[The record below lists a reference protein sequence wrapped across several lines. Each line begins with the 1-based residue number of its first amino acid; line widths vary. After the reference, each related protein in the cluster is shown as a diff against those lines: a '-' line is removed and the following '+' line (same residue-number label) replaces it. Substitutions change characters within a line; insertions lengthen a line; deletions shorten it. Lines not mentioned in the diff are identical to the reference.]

1 MASIY
6 KHQRRYWQACV
17 VVDGVR
23 RRKNF
28 PTREAAKAWARE
40 TESRMA
46 GGHAPRLGGP
56 AKVNVAGLLYE
67 YAQHFTLHKEGWK
80 QELARINRY
89 LVAAG
94 SPPLVP
100 LDENDGRRG
109 FHPASEQTSGRDL
122 PRTFHEHRA
131 QRAERRARTN
141 ALRARIATTRCSNLS
156 RADIRELISTMTLDG
171 LSASTIQKEV
181 ALLKHAFNV
190 AAEEWNWAG
199 LDNPCRRV
207 RLPPASPPRDVTLSA
222 QQEDAL
228 RAALARCENP
238 LMLVYFELAV
248 QTTARRKNLLRLTWS
263 DVDFERRVLLL
274 RKTKN
279 GRNVPVPLTLR
290 AMEALHY
297 ARAHSRGERIL
308 DMTEESL
315 AAAWDRAVQRAGL
328 PHLRVHDLRHIGT
341 TRHACRL
348 PNTQML
354 KALTGHRSDAMLA
367 RYVHFAPKDVLPFLD
382 ATEQPLP
389 PLGTLTPSSGRSSAG
404 TEVTAGS
411 EQASAHGRASNI
423 VPLRPRRALDPAS
436 GAQRAVVPAGRGVR
450 RAGNDAG
457 GHRPARAPL
466 GDTRD
471 ER

>member
-1 MASIY
+1 MAKVY
-6 KHQRRYWQACV
+6 RHQKKYWQACV

-23 RRKNF
+23 KRKNF
-28 PTREAAKAWARE
+28 PTREKAKAWARD

-67 YAQHFTLHKEGWK
+67 YAQHFTLHKEGWQ

-94 SPPLVP
+94 SRPLVP
-100 LDENDGRRG
+100 LDEHDGRRG
-109 FHPASEQTSGRDL
+109 FRPADEQASTRDL
-122 PRTFHEHRA
+122 PRTFREHRA
-131 QRAERRARTN
+131 QRAEKRERTN
-141 ALRARIATTRCSNLS
+141 ALRARIAATRCSNLA
-156 RADIRELISTMTLDG
+156 RADIRELITTMTLDG

-207 RLPPASPPRDVTLSA
+207 KLPPANPPRDVTLSA
-222 QQEDAL
+222 EQEDAL

-248 QTTARRKNLLRLTWS
+248 QTTARRKNLLRLAWT
-263 DVDFERRVLLL
+263 DVDLERRVALL

-279 GRNVPVPLTLR
+279 GRNVAVPLTLR
-290 AMEALHY
+290 AVDVLRH
-297 ARAHSRGERIL
+297 ARAHSRGERVF

-315 AAAWDRAVQRAGL
+315 AAAWDRAVERAGL

-354 KALTGHRSDAMLA
+354 KAITGHRSDAMLA

-382 ATEQPLP
+382 ATEPPRASVGQP
-389 PLGTLTPSSGRSSAG
+389 GSSGGSHLQPN
-404 TEVTAGS
+404 TAS
-411 EQASAHGRASNI
+411 IRAQRVQTTTRGGNV
-423 VPLRPRRALDPAS
+423 VPIRRAARPEPDCSVQHTDS
-436 GAQRAVVPAGRGVR
+436 GT
-450 RAGNDAG
+450 DS
-457 GHRPARAPL
+457 
-466 GDTRD
+466 DTPPVCGSA
-471 ER
+471 

>member
-1 MASIY
+1 MARVY
-6 KHQRRYWQACV
+6 RHQNKYWQACV

-23 RRKNF
+23 KRKNF
-28 PTREAAKAWARE
+28 PTREKAKAWARD

-56 AKVNVAGLLYE
+56 AKVNVAGLLHE

-109 FHPASEQTSGRDL
+109 FRPAHVAESSRDL
-122 PRTFHEHRA
+122 PRTFREHLA
-131 QRAERRARTN
+131 QRADSRARTN
-141 ALRARIATTRCSNLS
+141 AARARIATTRCSSLA
-156 RADIRELISTMTLDG
+156 RADIRELITTMTRDG

-190 AAEEWNWAG
+190 AIEEWNWVG
-199 LDNPCRRV
+199 LDNPCCRV
-207 RLPPASPPRDVTLSA
+207 KLPPAAPPRDVTLSA
-222 QQEDAL
+222 EQEQAL
-228 RAALARCENP
+228 RIALAQCRDP
-238 LMLVYFELAV
+238 VMLLYFELAV
-248 QTTARRKNLLRLTWS
+248 QTTARRKNLLRLAWS
-263 DVDFERRVLLL
+263 DVDLERRVMLL

-279 GRNVPVPLTLR
+279 GRTVPVPLTLR
-290 AMEALHY
+290 AVEALRY
-297 ARAHSRGERIL
+297 AKAHSRGERVF

-315 AAAWDRAVQRAGL
+315 AAAWDRAVERAGL

-354 KALTGHRSDAMLA
+354 KAITGHRSDAMLA
-367 RYVHFAPKDVLPFLD
+367 RYVHFAPKDLLPFLD
-382 ATEQPLP
+382 ATEPPMP
-389 PLGTLTPSSGRSSAG
+389 PLDDVGQTGAKEKALAG
-404 TEVTAGS
+404 AGWDRAA
-411 EQASAHGRASNI
+411 ASDGN
-423 VPLRPRRALDPAS
+423 
-436 GAQRAVVPAGRGVR
+436 VVPIR
-450 RAGNDAG
+450 RAGPPGQGPGAMRADSGAG
-457 GHRPARAPL
+457 DVAAAWNSA
-466 GDTRD
+466 
-471 ER
+471 

>member
-1 MASIY
+1 MAKVY
-6 KHQRRYWQACV
+6 RHQKKYWQACV

-23 RRKNF
+23 KRKNF
-28 PTREAAKAWARE
+28 ATHAKALAWARD

-94 SPPLVP
+94 SRPLVP
-100 LDENDGRRG
+100 VDEKDGRRG
-109 FHPASEQTSGRDL
+109 FRLADEEEPTRDL
-122 PRTFHEHRA
+122 PRTFREYRA
-131 QRAERRARTN
+131 QRADKRERTN
-141 ALRARIATTRCSNLS
+141 ALRARIAATRCSNLA
-156 RADIRELISTMTLDG
+156 RADIRELITTMTLDG

-207 RLPPASPPRDVTLSA
+207 KLPPASPPRDVTLSA
-222 QQEDAL
+222 EQEDAL

-248 QTTARRKNLLRLTWS
+248 QTTARRKNLLRLAWA
-263 DVDFERRVLLL
+263 DVDLERRVALL

-279 GRNVPVPLTLR
+279 GRNVAVPLTLR
-290 AMEALHY
+290 AVEVLRH
-297 ARAHSRGERIL
+297 ARVHSRGERVFDL
-308 DMTEESL
+308 TEESL
-315 AAAWDRAVQRAGL
+315 AAAWDRAVERAGL

-354 KALTGHRSDAMLA
+354 KAITGHRSDAMLA

-389 PLGTLTPSSGRSSAG
+389 PLGTLTRPSGRGSTA
-404 TEVTAGS
+404 TEVTAGG
-411 EQASAHGRASNI
+411 EQRSDEGRASNI
-423 VPLRPRRALDPAS
+423 VPIRPRRAPDATP
-436 GAQRAVVPAGRGVR
+436 GAQHADRGPDS
-450 RAGNDAG
+450 N
-457 GHRPARAPL
+457 APPSHK
-466 GDTRD
+466 TA
-471 ER
+471 